1 MKNFFVNRPIFAMVC
16 SAVILLVGLVSIPM
30 LPIAMYPKIAPP
42 VVTVSAYY
50 TGANAQAVESSV
62 TTPLEQAINGVQG
75 LRYIASTSSNDGSSS
90 ITCTFDLGKDLDQAT
105 NDVQNA
111 VNSALGR
118 LPNEVKQTGVQVS
131 KNSGSFTMAIA
142 MTS

>member
-1 MKNFFVNRPIFAMVC
+1 MKNFFVTRPIFAIVC

-42 VVTVSAYY
+42 VVTINAYY

-75 LRYIASTSSNDGSSS
+75 LRYIASTSGNDGSST
-90 ITCTFDLGKDLDQAT
+90 ITCTF
-105 NDVQNA
+105 
-111 VNSALGR
+111 
-118 LPNEVKQTGVQVS
+118 
-131 KNSGSFTMAIA
+131 
-142 MTS
+142 